1 MPFGFGCLHLDFVD
15 STLGARD
22 SNIERGI
29 HSMTRVFPAVSNNST
44 QILPLVV
51 TVEVKVALTFLPDF
65 YVREMCPTS
74 VDVPSLSTPT
84 DPLPGSDPRWQTDK

>member
-44 QILPLVV
+44 QILPVG
-51 TVEVKVALTFLPDF
+51 VKVALTFYHKWMCLCGRNVSNLCRCTQFVNPD
-65 YVREMCPTS
+65 RSPE
-74 VDVPSLSTPT
+74 
-84 DPLPGSDPRWQTDK
+84 Q